1 MSDLTARMLAKADR
15 ERTFRELEEAAAQSQ
30 RDVRAGLR
38 DEFGTATGKQP
49 RAPRKRATSPGPRVE
64 PDTKAIADAYQ
75 SGYTIP
81 EIADQQ
87 SVSTHTVYRHL
98 KLAKVPLRA
107 KTALPDDTELVRLY
121 ESGLSIRDIAVKFA
135 ASNFPVHQ
143 RLINAG
149 ATMRTRT
156 AARSAA

>member
-1 MSDLTARMLAKADR
+1 MTDLTARMLAKAEAAKR
-15 ERTFRELEEAAAQSQ
+15 FRDLEEAAAQSQ

-38 DEFGTATGKQP
+38 DGYGTATGKQP
-49 RAPRKRATSPGPRVE
+49 RAPRKRATSPSPRVE
-64 PDTKAIADAYQ
+64 PDTKAIADAYED
-75 SGYTIP
+75 GYTVP
-81 EIADQQ
+81 EVADQQ
-87 SVSTHTVYRHL
+87 GLTVHTVYRHL

-107 KTALPDDTELVRLY
+107 KTALPDDKELIRLY
-121 ESGLSIRDIAVKFA
+121 ESGLSIREIAVKFA
-135 ASNFPVHQ
+135 ASNYPVHQ